1 MSRCHHG
8 HVICESWQECPECCE
23 EHDGAEAAD
32 AARDSLEE
40 QRKQTSLLEEIRR
53 NQEEILRRKL

>member
-32 AARDSLEE
+32 AARDSFVRPHIVLP
-40 QRKQTSLLEEIRR
+40 
-53 NQEEILRRKL
+53 NILPNISPFVV